1 MRKNLFIFIL
11 LLFSTITGTFHFR
24 KLSHLYAST
33 PVYLLVLQFLSHSK
47 NKKARQT
54 VDFYVLSPHSKDQ
67 RVKKVEL
74 IMELQVDS
82 AFPKFLVKKVFRQFF
97 DNILNSIFDLS
108 LYQKILLLD
117 RSLDSFYKVLVTQV
131 LHLFKNKK
139 L

>member
-1 MRKNLFIFIL
+1 
-11 LLFSTITGTFHFR
+11 
-24 KLSHLYAST
+24 
-33 PVYLLVLQFLSHSK
+33 
-47 NKKARQT
+47 
-54 VDFYVLSPHSKDQ
+54 
-67 RVKKVEL
+67 
-74 IMELQVDS
+74 MELQVDS

-108 LYQKILLLD
+108 LSQKILLLD